1 MKKFVLLIMTAFML
15 FSLAVPI
22 FAEEAQEPEKTEEKT
37 EEQQETTASTA
48 TSIPSMKQG
57 IAAYN
62 EALVQNHK
70 VFSSGLSIDV
80 DMKDLYSSFTTLKN
94 NYDANLITFD
104 TQGAEGQ
111 MAAFN
116 EETQSIMKNLEQTQ
130 EAMTLQ
136 NKINDYKTNSSGWI
150 TAPKDSNNKSTKATY
165 KNQKSADKSYI
176 FYQQKYDEAIK
187 NLKGEASK
195 EDLVSAGN
203 SYPEKIDKY
212 QQGIAL
218 RASGD
223 AGSSTIKLEVPKI
236 DGIALSNAVNND
248 K

>member
-1 MKKFVLLIMTAFML
+1 MKKLVIILMTAFML
-15 FSLAVPI
+15 FGIAVPI
-22 FAEEAQEPEKTEEKT
+22 FAEEAQEPEKTEEQSN
-37 EEQQETTASTA
+37 EQQENTTSTA

-80 DMKDLYSSFTTLKN
+80 DIKDLYSTFTTLKN
-94 NYDANLITFD
+94 NYDANLISFD
-104 TQGAEGQ
+104 AEGAEGT

-116 EETQSIMKNLEQTQ
+116 EETQTIMKNLEQTQ

-150 TAPKDSNNKSTKATY
+150 TAPKDSNNKSSKATY
-165 KNQKSADKSYI
+165 KNQKSADKNYI

-187 NLKGEASK
+187 NLKGNASK
-195 EDLVSAGN
+195 EDLVSTGN
-203 SYPEKIDKY
+203 TYPEKIDKY

-223 AGSSTIKLEVPKI
+223 AGSSTIKLEVPEI
-236 DGIALSNAVNND
+236 DGIALSGAVNG